1 MRFSPP
7 DQAIDPVVWGIPPGA
22 ETLPWSQGT
31 EEEDSAD
38 MTSQVSIVDQFGNAL
53 SMTTTINSTFGAHIE
68 AGGMMLNN
76 VQNNFT
82 RLDSI
87 SPGVPVNVMQPVK
100 RSRTS
105 LTPTLVLDTQGRVE
119 FVVGAAG
126 GSAIPEYVAQ
136 TLLGVFAYGKNG
148 QIAINRSHVSGQWI
162 TSVHGVRKL
171 RSELESGTSVD
182 DWLDELQAMG
192 HPAARVIKL
201 RSGLAAI
208 QLKYKNNG
216 SIRLFGAA
224 DKRRD
229 GVAMGN

>member
-162 TSVHGVRKL
+162 MSVHGVRKL